1 VRKPGTYC
9 VRCERA
15 HGTVALVSAKIAMGS
30 RGEALQR
37 LGADLAAL
45 CYSCLTPEEYARVEE
60 AKPGWIGP
68 CTIVA
73 MR

>member
-1 VRKPGTYC
+1 VREPSAC
-9 VRCERA
+9 ARCGQTR
-15 HGTVALVSAKIAMGS
+15 GALVSAKIAMGS

-68 CTIVA
+68 CTIVV